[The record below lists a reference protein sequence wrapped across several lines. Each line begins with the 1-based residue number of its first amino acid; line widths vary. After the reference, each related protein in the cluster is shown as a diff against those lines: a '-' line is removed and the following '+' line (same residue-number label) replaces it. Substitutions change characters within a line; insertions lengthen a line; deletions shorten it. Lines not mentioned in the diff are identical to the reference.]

1 MIKNKKNDTLKV
13 TGSTKFFHR
22 LFMFVTFPIR
32 KPLLFIPLL
41 IIAYLLPTFMGAKP
55 NEVHLWYWNK
65 IKNNTT
71 NISAIISEKTQAI
84 LPDVDIS
91 LPSMDSFK
99 STEKPIN
106 QIVDLPENNPQ
117 NIRRKMFEKAQEAP
131 TTIDILKTPQ
141 VIDTVPSV
149 VVGTTAPTVG
159 EPKKKLALVY
169 ADNREE
175 ISGTAEVKN
184 ANELE
189 INGKSYFLHG
199 IYVDPNTQKGSE
211 AKSFLKTLIGNNIIK
226 CVIEAYTY
234 QGVGTIKC
242 MVNNESINQIMIDEG
257 YSKNVALN

>member
-1 MIKNKKNDTLKV
+1 MIKSKKNDTLKLSGLAKIIHK
-13 TGSTKFFHR
+13 T
-22 LFMFVTFPIR
+22 FMFITFPIR
-32 KPLLFIPLL
+32 KPLLFVPLL
-41 IIAYLLPTFMGAKP
+41 IMAYLLPTFMGAKP
-55 NEVHLWYWNK
+55 NEVHLWYWSK
-65 IKNNTT
+65 IKDHTSNLSTV
-71 NISAIISEKTQAI
+71 ISEKTQAMI
-84 LPDVDIS
+84 PDVDIS
-91 LPSMDSFK
+91 LPSMDFK
-99 STEKPIN
+99 STEKPIS
-106 QIVDLPENNPQ
+106 QVIDLPENTPQ

-141 VIDTVPSV
+141 ILDTAPSIV
-149 VVGTTAPTVG
+149 VSTTAPTVG

-211 AKSFLKTLIGNNIIK
+211 AKNFLKTLIGNNIIK

-242 MVNNESINQIMIDEG
+242 IVNNESINQIMIDEG